1 MTFTCIYV
9 YLFVFIT
16 WTLFIFLHALE
27 YPYYP
32 IFFLEHLGISA
43 RSEKYDLS
51 IMLFREKN
59 FFFMNQKMC
68 SLFRKTQYILT
79 LRKQSDPQVECSQR
93 SYK

>member
-16 WTLFIFLHALE
+16 WTHFIFLHALE

-59 FFFMNQKMC
+59 FFYESKNVL
-68 SLFRKTQYILT
+68 SI
-79 LRKQSDPQVECSQR
+79 
-93 SYK
+93 